1 MLWAP
6 SLNISFSL
14 YINFSLSEEA
24 LGPSIKY
31 VYKIFRKTN
40 ISNLLIRT
48 RMCAYRG
55 VRDTSFLEDFAYIL
69 NGLPLYNNGTFTI
82 FVENFAQIYS
92 LLKSSRLFLKYAYNY
107 FSKCFL
113 THFMSLVS
121 FYGDS
126 IPVRFNKVLELMLIN
141 FLKIFTFVGICLR
154 IVFPK
159 FSAQYLFR
167 FPFLVRSRFLGLTGY
182 FCFKGFLH

>member
-1 MLWAP
+1 MKRLWDHPLSMYTKFSEKLTFLTSWYAHVCVRIGGLEILVFWKILRTYLMDYPFIIMAP
-6 SLNISFSL
+6 LPFLWKIL
-14 YINFSLSEEA
+14 R
-24 LGPSIKY
+24 KY
-31 VYKIFRKTN
+31 T
-40 ISNLLIRT
+40 
-48 RMCAYRG
+48 
-55 VRDTSFLEDFAYIL
+55 
-69 NGLPLYNNGTFTI
+69 
-82 FVENFAQIYS
+82 
-92 LLKSSRLFLKYAYNY
+92 LLKSSRLLLKYAYNY